1 MLQPIKVSIQTQIT
15 VVDLNIFYCQIYT
28 IGFNTSFTTY
38 MKFSPDNVV
47 VNRYILSDCRSDPWF
62 WIVGDTCMFIG
73 IYCRIADQIHGFR
86 LLVILVCF
94 IIGFIGVFGWSSIL
108 TFLIVIVLS
117 FLYFR
122 WYRSSLLLVILMFYI
137 DVFELSVIS
146 AIFHCWT

>member
-1 MLQPIKVSIQTQIT
+1 
-15 VVDLNIFYCQIYT
+15 
-28 IGFNTSFTTY
+28 
-38 MKFSPDNVV
+38 
-47 VNRYILSDCRSDPWF
+47 
-62 WIVGDTCMFIG
+62 MFIG

-122 WYRSSLLLVILMFYI
+122 WYRSSLLLVILMFYG